1 MSETKHEERYGA
13 YMTANNAP
21 APLAASASQS
31 NWGAFRAF
39 SESLEDD
46 ITFTG
51 LATGT
56 EQWVQIQLDAPIR
69 IWALR
74 ISCRTTVSAKD
85 SGQVP
90 KNFTVQGSE
99 DGTTFED
106 IQAYTDVA
114 WDQFTTW
121 DAANN
126 QYNWADAKK
135 IEINGQKEYQ
145 YYRFVFGECQAI
157 STQKAGAMTPT
168 ISNTVKL
175 TLIDLYQ
182 VEGTATIPDGLDKYL
197 NTTED
202 MEVLVNNVKHD
213 DDTVTVTGVDWFS
226 FDGMA
231 ATSIYANGN
240 SWIGIGKNSEQLK
253 VCRRDGAMY
262 SLYRQEGMLYNY
274 YKFLKIRWEGYS
286 YYSSTS
292 DTYALKYELF
302 LFDTGDI
309 FLNVIQTP
317 ASSSYIGTSSIT
329 SGGVTTTL
337 NIPVSSTPVVTL
349 THQDDTGSLWE
360 ASYEEIVI
368 LPPYDRKY
376 LIQAGEKYYTI
387 ASGQLTEIEVVDLNA
402 QVFKDSG
409 VDVLP
414 GEVLLSLVNP
424 RILYWQDSADPL
436 PEKTVAVQ
444 AIPKTQT
451 VYTTEQDLS
460 DPSIVGIKSVAV
472 DASEGVLMA
481 FSSERGSFRILETGA
496 WVDAAEDT
504 GMSKAEVEA
513 VTEEQWVML
522 MGKDVYQ
529 IRFLIP
535 EGTYLNRI
543 TVNYKNEGGI
553 TA

>member
-1 MSETKHEERYGA
+1 MNYEGIE
-13 YMTANNAP
+13 
-21 APLAASASQS
+21 PL
-31 NWGAFRAF
+31 
-39 SESLEDD
+39 
-46 ITFTG
+46 
-51 LATGT
+51 
-56 EQWVQIQLDAPIR
+56 
-69 IWALR
+69 
-74 ISCRTTVSAKD
+74 
-85 SGQVP
+85 
-90 KNFTVQGSE
+90 
-99 DGTTFED
+99 
-106 IQAYTDVA
+106 
-114 WDQFTTW
+114 
-121 DAANN
+121 
-126 QYNWADAKK
+126 
-135 IEINGQKEYQ
+135 
-145 YYRFVFGECQAI
+145 
-157 STQKAGAMTPT
+157 
-168 ISNTVKL
+168 
-175 TLIDLYQ
+175 
-182 VEGTATIPDGLDKYL
+182 L
-197 NTTED
+197 NTTEG

-213 DDTVTVTGVDWFS
+213 DDTVTVTGVDWFT
-226 FDGMA
+226 FDGVDA
-231 ATSIYANGN
+231 KNIYANGN

-317 ASSSYIGTSSIT
+317 TSSSYIGTSSLT

-337 NIPVSSTPVVTL
+337 NIPVSSAPVVTL

-387 ASGQLTEIEVVDLNA
+387 ASGQLAEIEVVDLNA

-409 VDVLP
+409 ADVLP

-460 DPSIVGIKSVAV
+460 DPSIVGITSVAV

-481 FSSERGSFRILETGA
+481 FSSDRGSFRIVEAGA
-496 WVDAAEDT
+496 WVGAAEDA
-504 GMSKAEVEA
+504 GMSETEVEA
-513 VTEEQWVML
+513 VTEEQWAML

-535 EGTYLNRI
+535 EGTYMNRI

-553 TA
+553 TS